1 MQSRVQMMK
10 RRIKMNKDPSTL
22 IGQFAG
28 FIDANKNILAKDVH
42 VILNV
47 FSTALTI
54 SNVHDFCVIDSMVSL
69 ITKPTNKYNQPTN
82 ITNKY
87 NHPLDFK
94 KNSPPSQIFIAN
106 GKSAPIFKQGK
117 IKLLFQTITSLALY
131 VPSFPFKLLFV
142 VLNEL
147 GFIRSNADHSVFI
160 RIKSDERLVVL
171 IDVDDLI
178 FTSNNHAAITNCKS
192 ILHQQ
197 FVIKD
202 LGVLKYFL
210 SI

>member
-54 SNVHDFCVIDSMVSL
+54 SNVHDFCVIDSVVSL

-82 ITNKY
+82 IITRLTLKKILHHLKY
-87 NHPLDFK
+87 SLLMVKVHQFL
-94 KNSPPSQIFIAN
+94 
-106 GKSAPIFKQGK
+106 GKGRLNYFFKQ
-117 IKLLFQTITSLALY
+117 
-131 VPSFPFKLLFV
+131 
-142 VLNEL
+142 
-147 GFIRSNADHSVFI
+147 
-160 RIKSDERLVVL
+160 
-171 IDVDDLI
+171 
-178 FTSNNHAAITNCKS
+178 
-192 ILHQQ
+192 LH
-197 FVIKD
+197 
-202 LGVLKYFL
+202 L
-210 SI
+210 